1 LKKRTD
7 DPATGTG
14 EGKIYYKGAGAPTY
28 DSETVLMLHM
38 DGSDEG
44 TVFTDVSDTAH
55 TVTANGDANTE
66 DSEKK
71 FGVTSA
77 EFDGS
82 GDYLSIPDN
91 SDFDSI
97 WDNDFTLEAWIYQT
111 TQGVDRGIFEHFESD
126 SNRVRLMISGGDSG
140 EVHSSGS
147 GTGGLSWSFNS
158 DSGSMSANNWYHIA
172 VDSYNGT
179 VKIFVNGVADSET
192 DSSLATVGNI
202 AGDINIGKRRS
213 TSVTYFNGSIDELR
227 LSNFSRYEGNN
238 FTPPTE
244 SFGII
249 SNEGLYF
256 KDENGTVTPII
267 EVLP

>member
-1 LKKRTD
+1 
-7 DPATGTG
+7 
-14 EGKIYYKGAGAPTY
+14 
-28 DSETVLMLHM
+28 
-38 DGSDEG
+38 
-44 TVFTDVSDTAH
+44 
-55 TVTANGDANTE
+55 
-66 DSEKK
+66 
-71 FGVTSA
+71 
-77 EFDGS
+77 
-82 GDYLSIPDN
+82 
-91 SDFDSI
+91 
-97 WDNDFTLEAWIYQT
+97 
-111 TQGVDRGIFEHFESD
+111 
-126 SNRVRLMISGGDSG
+126 MISGGDSG